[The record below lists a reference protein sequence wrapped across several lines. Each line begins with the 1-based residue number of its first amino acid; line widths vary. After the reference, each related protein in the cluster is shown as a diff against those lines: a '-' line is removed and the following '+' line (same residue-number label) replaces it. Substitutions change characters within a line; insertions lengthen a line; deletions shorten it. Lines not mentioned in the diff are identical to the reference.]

1 MSSLAI
7 DRLLVKPRKPH
18 VATRPVCGRCRWA
31 VQPTDSHPGCLV
43 ITSAD
48 ARGKVTVSA
57 SLVYVVVEY
66 GRVLGFQL
74 KKATGEAYDLAADL
88 SSCDCPDA
96 TFHPERPG
104 GCKHQKALA
113 AVLKAM
119 TGEGG
124 AA

>member
-1 MSSLAI
+1 MSSLTATP
-7 DRLLVKPRKPH
+7 RFRKPSI
-18 VATRPVCGRCRWA
+18 ATRPATGSVRWA
-31 VQPTDSHPGCLV
+31 VQPTDTHPGCLV

-66 GRVLGFQL
+66 GRVLGYQL
-74 KKATGEAYDLAADL
+74 RKADGTIYDLAADL

-104 GCKHQKALA
+104 GCKHQKALKA
-113 AVLKAM
+113 ALAAL
-119 TGEGG
+119 EGG